1 MKKTFSDIVVKY
13 GTAICALAVM
23 VAPVAARSCKLLWY
37 ESEQPDG
44 LDKFVANILKNN
56 KNDAVLLKTSFL
68 QSVV

>member
-44 LDKFVANILKNN
+44 LDKFVAENN

>member
-44 LDKFVANILKNN
+44 LNKFVAEHTEK
-56 KNDAVLLKTSFL
+56 
-68 QSVV
+68 

>member
-44 LDKFVANILKNN
+44 LDKFVAEHKKKIIKMML
-56 KNDAVLLKTSFL
+56 FY
-68 QSVV
+68 

>member
-44 LDKFVANILKNN
+44 LDKFVAELKNN

>member
-1 MKKTFSDIVVKY
+1 MFLGRFNRILGRFTHIEMCIRDRY

-44 LDKFVANILKNN
+44 LDKFVAEHTEK
-56 KNDAVLLKTSFL
+56 
-68 QSVV
+68 